1 MQDNPGMHFVI
12 AHASP
17 AGPQCQEAIAKL
29 QLPHLAR
36 LLKRLTPTAH
46 ATGSAQQLTP
56 LYERIQAQT
65 LGLLPA
71 SLAPKAAAMDATDG
85 LVPWAA
91 QQASTLHL
99 VAPSTAAWAWITP
112 CQWRVNADHVAMLD
126 PNDLALTADESTTL
140 QQAMQGYFAEDG
152 IALQPVS
159 TAAPGTWLA
168 SGAVFKQLPTAS
180 LERARG
186 ARVDRWMP
194 RQPQAQALR
203 RLQNEMQM
211 LLYTHPINDARAAK
225 GLPTI
230 NSFWISGTGD
240 LPADFRTAPAQ
251 GECTVRHDLRTAAL
265 EDHAAGWLAAWQAL
279 DTTVLAPLCD
289 QPDIELTLCGE
300 NQAHT
305 FRQGKGPW
313 WRKLHRQFT
322 APAPAQLLTQ
332 FIAPP

>member
-12 AHASP
+12 AHAAP

-65 LGLLPA
+65 LGLLP
-71 SLAPKAAAMDATDG
+71 STNDVGDG

-91 QQASTLHL
+91 QQANTLDL
-99 VAPSTAAWAWITP
+99 VAPATDGWAWITP

-126 PNDLALTADESTTL
+126 PHDLALTAEESTTL
-140 QQAMQGYFAEDG
+140 QQAMQAYFSEDG
-152 IALQPVS
+152 IALQPVDA
-159 TAAPGTWLA
+159 AAPGTWLA
-168 SGAVFKQLPTAS
+168 SGPVFKQLPTAS

-230 NSFWISGTGD
+230 NSFWISGTGE
-240 LPADFRTAPAQ
+240 LPSATAPTAAKN
-251 GECTVRHDLRTAAL
+251 ECTVRHDLRTAAL
-265 EDHAAGWLAAWQAL
+265 EDDATAWLAAWQAL
-279 DTTVLAPLCD
+279 DSALLASLYA
-289 QPDIELTLCGE
+289 QPAITLTLCGE

-305 FRQGKGPW
+305 FSQISRPW

-322 APAPAQLLTQ
+322 TPTPVQLLTQ
-332 FIAPP
+332 LLAPL

>member
-1 MQDNPGMHFVI
+1 MHIVI
-12 AHASP
+12 AHAAP

-65 LGLLPA
+65 LGLLPSTNDVA
-71 SLAPKAAAMDATDG
+71 DG

-91 QQASTLHL
+91 QQANTRAL
-99 VAPSTAAWAWITP
+99 VAPPADGWAWITP

-126 PNDLALTADESTTL
+126 PHDLALTADESTTL
-140 QQAMQGYFAEDG
+140 QQAMRTYFAEDG
-152 IALQPVS
+152 IALQPVNPAFPS
-159 TAAPGTWLA
+159 TWLA
-168 SGAVFKQLPTAS
+168 SGPVFKQLPTAS

-211 LLYTHPINDARAAK
+211 LLYTHPINDARAAQ

-230 NSFWISGTGD
+230 NSFWISGTGEWP
-240 LPADFRTAPAQ
+240 PATAHIA
-251 GECTVRHDLRTAAL
+251 GKSNCTVRHDLRTAAL
-265 EDHAAGWLAAWQAL
+265 EDHPAGWLAAWQAL
-279 DTTVLAPLCD
+279 DSTVLASLSD
-289 QPDIELTLCGE
+289 QPDIQLTLCGE

-305 FRQGKGPW
+305 FSPLSGPW

-322 APAPAQLLTQ
+322 APTPAQLLTQ
-332 FIAPP
+332 LLAPQ

>member
-1 MQDNPGMHFVI
+1 MHFVI
-12 AHASP
+12 AHAAP

-36 LLKRLTPTAH
+36 LLKRLTPTAQ
-46 ATGSAQQLTP
+46 TPGSAQQLTP
-56 LYERIQAQT
+56 LYERIQARA
-65 LGLLPA
+65 LGLLPFT
-71 SLAPKAAAMDATDG
+71 MDTADG

-91 QQASTLHL
+91 QQASALHL
-99 VAPSTAAWAWITP
+99 AAPPTDAWAWITP

-126 PNDLALTADESTTL
+126 PHDLALTADESTTL
-140 QQAMQGYFAEDG
+140 QQAMQAYFAEDG
-152 IALQPVS
+152 IALQPVDA
-159 TAAPGTWLA
+159 AAPGTWLA
-168 SGAVFKQLPTAS
+168 SGPVFKQLPTAS

-186 ARVDRWMP
+186 ARVDQWMP

-211 LLYTHPINDARAAK
+211 LLYTHPINDARAAR

-230 NSFWISGTGD
+230 NSFWISGTGE
-240 LPADFRTAPAQ
+240 LPTGSAPVQ
-251 GECTVRHDLRTAAL
+251 GECTVRHDLRTSAL

-279 DTTVLAPLCD
+279 DSSVLAPLGH
-289 QPDIELTLCGE
+289 QPSVELTLCGE

-322 APAPAQLLTQ
+322 APTPAQLLTQ
-332 FIAPP
+332 LLAPL

>member
-12 AHASP
+12 AHAAP
-17 AGPQCQEAIAKL
+17 DGPQCQEAIAQL

-36 LLKRLTPTAH
+36 LLKRLTPTAQ
-46 ATGSAQQLTP
+46 ALGSAQQLTP

-71 SLAPKAAAMDATDG
+71 THGVADG

-91 QQASTLHL
+91 QQANTRALT
-99 VAPSTAAWAWITP
+99 APPTDAWAWITP

-126 PNDLALTADESTTL
+126 PHDLALTADESSTL
-140 QQAMQGYFAEDG
+140 QQAMRAYFAEDG
-152 IALQPVS
+152 IALQPVDA
-159 TAAPGTWLA
+159 AAPGTWLA
-168 SGAVFKQLPTAS
+168 SGPVFKHLPTAS

-186 ARVDRWMP
+186 ARVDQWMP

-240 LPADFRTAPAQ
+240 LPAVSGLTH
-251 GECTVRHDLRTAAL
+251 GECTVCHDLRTAAL
-265 EDHAAGWLAAWQAL
+265 ADNATAWLAAWQAL
-279 DTTVLAPLCD
+279 DSAVLAPLHD
-289 QPDIELTLCGE
+289 QPDIQLTLCGD

-305 FRQGKGPW
+305 LSQPHTPW
-313 WRKLHRQFT
+313 WRKLQRQFT
-322 APAPAQLLTQ
+322 APTPVQLVTQLL
-332 FIAPP
+332 APL